1 MTLLSV
7 KKIVSVLYILLML
20 CLCAGCKNESYEP
33 AEFTSAVLEVLPQ
46 ATEETS
52 LSLEGAQIESYFGF
66 NIELLSDFSVVI
78 SSLEESAFE
87 LGALTLENADDLNTV
102 IDGINRRH
110 SDIVQTLSYINNSSG
125 TSAAGFLLMQS
136 DNTIIYVLSP
146 DVTAA
151 EEVLSEMGATEIK

>member
-1 MTLLSV
+1 MSV
-7 KKIVSVLYILLML
+7 KKFVSCLCVFVLL
-20 CLCAGCKNESYEP
+20 CLCGRGCKSESYEP

-46 ATEETS
+46 ATDDTT
-52 LSLEGAQIESYFGF
+52 LALEGAQIESYFGF
-66 NIELLSDFSVVI
+66 NINLLSDFSVVI

-87 LGALTLENADDLNTV
+87 VGALTLDNEDDLNTV

-110 SDIVQTLSYINNSSG
+110 DDVVQTLSYINNSSG
-125 TSAAGFLLMQS
+125 ASAAGFLLVQS
-136 DNTIIYVLSP
+136 DKTIIYVLSP